1 MTEIQTNHNIKEN
14 YELFANN
21 FWVYE
26 VGYETIMLRLRQA
39 KQTCED
45 VKHMF
50 HERSLIEED
59 YAKRLM
65 KLSKKTT
72 KQEIE
77 ITAKEHLNLSQKIK
91 SKLEQELNDFLLKQ
105 KEQRKSQQSI
115 AERSLRNKLNQAV
128 LLQKAKEKYD
138 GECVKV
144 TGLLASKNSVIG
156 KESDKLSL
164 KIERTQINV
173 NTASQEYRQL
183 VKIMNDINDKWIYDW
198 KIACDKFQTLE
209 EERIEHIKKYLWVYA
224 NFISEVFALESCE
237 VNNEIQLFIKEHA
250 TGSDLPES
258 PAFINFF
265 SGNKENDT
273 ITSKRAS
280 FGRITDLRNESSSSS
295 SKNHYIQQLQQ
306 KFYPTE
312 DTNNISIDGDDNY
325 NKLNDDRASLY
336 ANTIS
341 SSNLIK
347 NKNEFS
353 QTPVDDDKI
362 EEEEEEPIDPRS
374 KKMLSIGNNVFEVD
388 PNCSLDDNKNQ
399 NPLSINRSYGTRKP
413 MPVLD
418 KPQPPTPVT
427 NNIINQNQNHNSG
440 NLISGPGDLRRKSLS
455 STDHG
460 PISSQQQDIKENM
473 ANMRPH
479 TPLLN
484 NQPSNN
490 IIQGPG
496 DLRRKSLSST
506 DYGPISSQQ
515 QEIKENMSNM
525 RPHDPLLNN
534 QPSNNIIQGPGD
546 LRRKSLSSTDYGP
559 VSSQQ
564 QEIKENM
571 SNMRSH
577 TPLLNNQPNNN
588 IIQAPGDLRKRLS
601 ISTSASTSITAI
613 AANNIINQQQQDN
626 LVTNRR
632 SSSPNSQ
639 QQRNTS
645 PVIGNNNNNNN
656 NKIERSDT
664 IKTSTTSSSGSNSLG
679 ILLDAQ
685 GRVKQD
691 DLAEAYFKNGGK
703 LPPENIPLSQSP
715 SSSSPPSHIPGILPN
730 NHSNYKNI
738 QSQSSIRE
746 MQRSN
751 TIKTTSSR
759 LSSYQQFNYYNNT
772 STVPPHPQNNAY
784 QQQPPY
790 QQQPSYHQPY
800 QNINQSLPRSQP
812 QLQSYNSL
820 ALQQQN
826 MNASKQNIQT
836 TIPEEIS
843 FNAGDIIAV
852 LGTFPDGCI

>member
-1 MTEIQTNHNIKEN
+1 
-14 YELFANN
+14 
-21 FWVYE
+21 
-26 VGYETIMLRLRQA
+26 MLRLRQA

-77 ITAKEHLNLSQKIK
+77 ITAREHLSLSQKIK

-156 KESDKLSL
+156 KESEKLSL

-280 FGRITDLRNESSSSS
+280 FGRITDL
-295 SKNHYIQQLQQ
+295 
-306 KFYPTE
+306 P
-312 DTNNISIDGDDNY
+312 
-325 NKLNDDRASLY
+325 SLY

-418 KPQPPTPVT
+418 KPQPPTPAT

-455 STDHG
+455 STDYG
-460 PISSQQQDIKENM
+460 PISSQQQDIKDNM
-473 ANMRPH
+473 SNMRPH
-479 TPLLN
+479 APLLN

-613 AANNIINQQQQDN
+613 AANNNINQQQQDN

-632 SSSPNSQ
+632 SSSPNNQ

-703 LPPENIPLSQSP
+703 LPPENIPSSQSP

-746 MQRSN
+746 MQR
-751 TIKTTSSR
+751 TTTSLPTTAILPQT
-759 LSSYQQFNYYNNT
+759 LSKY
-772 STVPPHPQNNAY
+772 
-784 QQQPPY
+784 
-790 QQQPSYHQPY
+790 
-800 QNINQSLPRSQP
+800 
-812 QLQSYNSL
+812 
-820 ALQQQN
+820 
-826 MNASKQNIQT
+826 
-836 TIPEEIS
+836 
-843 FNAGDIIAV
+843 
-852 LGTFPDGCI
+852 